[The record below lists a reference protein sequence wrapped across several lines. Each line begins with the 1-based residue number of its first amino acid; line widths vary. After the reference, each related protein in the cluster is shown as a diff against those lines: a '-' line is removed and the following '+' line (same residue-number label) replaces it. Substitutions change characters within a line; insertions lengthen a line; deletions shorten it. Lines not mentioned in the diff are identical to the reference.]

1 MLARSR
7 PLLPIAL
14 AISSCLP
21 TALAWGAMGHE
32 TVAYIAQN
40 FVSPRTAAFCKEILG
55 SASNSSS
62 SYLASV
68 APWADSYRYTEGG
81 EFSSVFHY
89 IDANDDP
96 PVSCGVEFE
105 RDCPSEGCIVSAIQN
120 YTDLLLDSDTS
131 DELKLDALRFIIHF
145 TGDIHQPLHDEALAV
160 GGNDI
165 AVTFNGSVENLH
177 HIWDNNMPEAHAGG
191 SSLSTAQTWATRLT
205 KKIRSGAYRRE
216 AASWIAD
223 LDISDPRATAMGWAR
238 DANAYVCTTVIE
250 PGLEYLESTDLA
262 GEYYQAAR
270 PVFEEL
276 IARAGYRLAAWLD
289 LIAAVA
295 KGGGDCDHSYL

>member
-1 MLARSR
+1 
-7 PLLPIAL
+7 
-14 AISSCLP
+14 
-21 TALAWGAMGHE
+21 MGHE

-120 YTDLLLDSDTS
+120 YVS
-131 DELKLDALRFIIHF
+131 F
-145 TGDIHQPLHDEALAV
+145 LH
-160 GGNDI
+160 
-165 AVTFNGSVENLH
+165 SVC
-177 HIWDNNMPEAHAGG
+177 G
-191 SSLSTAQTWATRLT
+191 
-205 KKIRSGAYRRE
+205 
-216 AASWIAD
+216 
-223 LDISDPRATAMGWAR
+223 RAMEQVPT
-238 DANAYVCTTVIE
+238 NACL
-250 PGLEYLESTDLA
+250 GL
-262 GEYYQAAR
+262 
-270 PVFEEL
+270 
-276 IARAGYRLAAWLD
+276 
-289 LIAAVA
+289 
-295 KGGGDCDHSYL
+295 

>member
-1 MLARSR
+1 MAPLR
-7 PLLPIAL
+7 PLLPLTLAL
-14 AISSCLP
+14 SCLP
-21 TALAWGAMGHE
+21 RALAWGAMGHE
-32 TVAYIAQN
+32 TVAYIAQH
-40 FVSPRTAAFCKEILG
+40 FVSPSTAAFCKEILG
-55 SASNSSS
+55 GASNSSA

-120 YTDLLLDSDTS
+120 YTNLLLDSKSS

-191 SSLSTAQTWATRLT
+191 SSLSTAHAWATRLT
-205 KKIRSGAYRRE
+205 KKIRTGTYKHK
-216 AASWIAD
+216 AAEWVKY

-238 DANAYVCTTVIE
+238 DANAYVCSTVIE
-250 PGLEYLESTDLA
+250 PGLEYLEETDLA
-262 GEYYQAAR
+262 GEYFQNAR

-276 IARAGYRLAAWLD
+276 IARAGLRLAAWLD
-289 LIAAVA
+289 LIAETVNGKSA
-295 KGGGDCDHSYL
+295 CRSNL